1 MLSARKDREIIS
13 AASVDYLMYSGYVMM
28 AYHWARMAAV
38 AYDKL
43 ENGGNE
49 APEFYKA
56 KIQTAEFYFDKILP
70 RTSGH
75 AESMVAPSSSMTDM
89 DIEHFAFLD

>member
-1 MLSARKDREIIS
+1 
-13 AASVDYLMYSGYVMM
+13 
-28 AYHWARMAAV
+28 MAAV

-43 ENGGNE
+43 ENGGAE
-49 APEFYKA
+49 SPEFYKA
-56 KIQTAEFYFDKILP
+56 KIQTAQFYFDKILP

>member
-43 ENGGNE
+43 ENGGVE

-56 KIQTAEFYFDKILP
+56 KIQTAEFYFDKIF
-70 RTSGH
+70 RGFQG
-75 AESMVAPSSSMTDM
+75 
-89 DIEHFAFLD
+89 IEPGYTLVFCR